1 MKMNMKER
9 RSAQMSRKAKIDL
22 SLQEVSDALGV
33 EIDREY
39 MPRDHDF
46 ELAIRLSQIPSP
58 HGFNMKIYDNYLSWK
73 VELQLD
79 VFTTPLI
86 SSMQSRYVDRKK
98 GLESYLELA
107 KAKNNYFSLLVNG
120 NLDIATV
127 NDEWKDINF
136 SLAKSYYSE
145 DSEFSS
151 LSAVLLDFMCV
162 LLFLIVEDTEWK
174 ISDEI
179 GKEEGGSYNQIVQKY
194 ERSRFNRALC
204 LKYFGFS
211 CRGCG
216 DKLTEKY
223 GPIGTGVIHVHHIV
237 PISQM
242 GSSYS
247 LNPIKDLIPLC
258 PNCHNIVHQTNP
270 PISISE
276 LNLITKFI
284 PN

>member
-1 MKMNMKER
+1 
-9 RSAQMSRKAKIDL
+9 
-22 SLQEVSDALGV
+22 
-33 EIDREY
+33 
-39 MPRDHDF
+39 
-46 ELAIRLSQIPSP
+46 
-58 HGFNMKIYDNYLSWK
+58 
-73 VELQLD
+73 
-79 VFTTPLI
+79 
-86 SSMQSRYVDRKK
+86 
-98 GLESYLELA
+98 
-107 KAKNNYFSLLVNG
+107 
-120 NLDIATV
+120 
-127 NDEWKDINF
+127 
-136 SLAKSYYSE
+136 
-145 DSEFSS
+145 
-151 LSAVLLDFMCV
+151 MCV

-242 GSSYS
+242 GSSYN